1 MQTLNTEAAA
11 AFSPAG
17 MSDLFLIPELMMA
30 AASARDLTS
39 RMPAEA
45 ARETLDFRISTSP
58 AQDDDEED
66 DDIDDDDDDLDEDD
80 DDDEEDDDDDDDDDD
95 LGDDD
100 EDDLDDE
107 DEVDE
112 EEEP

>member
-39 RMPAEA
+39 HMPAEA
-45 ARETLDFRISTSP
+45 GRETLDFRISTSP

-80 DDDEEDDDDDDDDDD
+80 DDDEEDEDDDD

>member
-66 DDIDDDDDDLDEDD
+66 DDIDDDDNDLDEDD
-80 DDDEEDDDDDDDDDD
+80 DDDEEDEDDDD

>member
-17 MSDLFLIPELMMA
+17 MSDLFFIPELMTA

-39 RMPAEA
+39 HTPAEA

-80 DDDEEDDDDDDDDDD
+80 DDDEEDEDDDD

>member
-1 MQTLNTEAAA
+1 MQTLNTEAAT

-17 MSDLFLIPELMMA
+17 MSDLFFIPELMTA

-39 RMPAEA
+39 HTPAEA

-80 DDDEEDDDDDDDDDD
+80 DDDEEDEDDDD

>member
-1 MQTLNTEAAA
+1 MQTLNTEAAT

-80 DDDEEDDDDDDDDDD
+80 DDDEEDEDDDD

>member
-39 RMPAEA
+39 HMPAEA
-45 ARETLDFRISTSP
+45 GRETLDFRISTSP
-58 AQDDDEED
+58 AQDDDEKD
-66 DDIDDDDDDLDEDD
+66 DDIDDDDDD
-80 DDDEEDDDDDDDDDD
+80 EEDEDDDDD

>member
-80 DDDEEDDDDDDDDDD
+80 DDDEEDEDDDD

>member
-17 MSDLFLIPELMMA
+17 MSDLFFIPELMTA

-39 RMPAEA
+39 HTPAEA

-58 AQDDDEED
+58 AQDDDEKD

-80 DDDEEDDDDDDDDDD
+80 DDDEEDEDDDD